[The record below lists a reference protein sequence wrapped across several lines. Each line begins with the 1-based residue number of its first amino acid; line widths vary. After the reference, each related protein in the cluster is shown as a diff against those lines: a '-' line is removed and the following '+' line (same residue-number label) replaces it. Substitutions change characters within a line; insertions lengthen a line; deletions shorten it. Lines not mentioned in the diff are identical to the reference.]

1 MKIDFRHKYVIA
13 ACAVFSATVLILVL
27 VNMGPLAMVLI
38 LALCYLSFSFSQF
51 RFKNDNGDDILKMRI
66 QALEIEKNED
76 LAMIAILSGELD
88 PSDI

>member
-1 MKIDFRHKYVIA
+1 
-13 ACAVFSATVLILVL
+13 
-27 VNMGPLAMVLI
+27 MGPLAVVLI